1 MPDFQEAK
9 HVRVSSQDAGGV
21 VVEAR
26 TGGGEMLVR
35 LADEWRAMCAG
46 GPWDLPFFRPEWFI
60 AHAKAYEPEARI
72 DLITARS
79 GGTLVAVL
87 PVVRDRVRLGG
98 LPVRRLRGLSN
109 EVTERFDM
117 ACRSEADRHAVVE
130 AVWAFLRERDDWEML
145 EFSQATLGGALD
157 GVLDL
162 AAADGFPVGR
172 REAKRTPFIPLDGPV
187 EDTVALARSGNLRK
201 TLRKTLRRIG
211 ESKSLRLL
219 RWERADPDL
228 LARFAEM
235 ENAGWKQ
242 DSGLT
247 MASSDNV
254 RIFIEELTREGERLG
269 TLAIYGLEYEDR
281 IIGWQIGFIYGTKYV
296 VPKCAHDESYRE
308 ISPGH
313 LLVNAILGDLIER
326 GVEEFDFLGSALDWK
341 TRWTDKGYDHAYLY
355 VFRPNGRGRFLHWF
369 KFTVK
374 PAARRLLG
382 HPD

>member
-1 MPDFQEAK
+1 VDL
-9 HVRVSSQDAGGV
+9 
-21 VVEAR
+21 VVESR
-26 TGGGEMLVR
+26 TGGVEVLEHV
-35 LADEWRAMCAG
+35 ADEWRAMCAG
-46 GPWDLPFFRPEWFI
+46 GAWDLPFFRPEWFI
-60 AHAKAYEPEARI
+60 AHTKAYEPGASI
-72 DLITARS
+72 DLITVRAD
-79 GGTLVAVL
+79 GALVAVL
-87 PVVRDRVRLGG
+87 PIVRDRVRLGG
-98 LPVRRLRGLSN
+98 LLVKRLRGLSN
-109 EVTERFDM
+109 EETERFDM
-117 ACRSEADRHAVVE
+117 ACRSEGDRPAVVE
-130 AVWAFLRERDDWEML
+130 AVWAFLRNHDDWEML

-157 GVLDL
+157 GILDL

-187 EDTVALARSGNLRK
+187 EDTVTLARSRNLRK

-211 ESKSLRLL
+211 ESGALRL
-219 RWERADPDL
+219 RHWDRADPEL

-247 MASSDNV
+247 MASSDNIRV
-254 RIFIEELTREGERLG
+254 FIEELTKEGERLG
-269 TLAIYGLEYEDR
+269 TLAIYALEYEDR
-281 IIGWQIGFIYGTKYV
+281 VIGWQIGFICGTKYV
-296 VPKCAHDESYRE
+296 VPKCAHDESRRE

-313 LLVNAILGDLIER
+313 LLVNAVLGDLIER
-326 GVEEFDFLGSALDWK
+326 GVDEVDFLGSALDWK
-341 TRWTDKGYDHAYLY
+341 TRWTDKGYEHAYLY